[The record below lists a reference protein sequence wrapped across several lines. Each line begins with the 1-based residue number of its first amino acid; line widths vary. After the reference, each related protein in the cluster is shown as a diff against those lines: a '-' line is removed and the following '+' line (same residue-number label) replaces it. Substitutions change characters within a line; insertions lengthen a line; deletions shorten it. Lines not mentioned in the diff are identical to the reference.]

1 METFVS
7 PLLQPAGLVV
17 GFLAALFLGIA
28 QQSAS
33 GDAAIGTVEQKS
45 GRRIEYSFV
54 ILRYP
59 RLWSS
64 GIYLLIVGFGASI
77 GGIHPGKDAVMPPP
91 MR

>member
-7 PLLQPAGLVV
+7 PLLQPAGLVA
-17 GFLAALFLGIA
+17 GFLAALFLGIS

-33 GDAAIGTVEQKS
+33 GEAAIGTVEQKS

-64 GIYLLIVGFGASI
+64 GIYLLIAGFGASI
-77 GGIHPGKDAVMPPP
+77 GGIHPGKDAVAAPP

>member
-17 GFLAALFLGIA
+17 GFLAALFLGIS
-28 QQSAS
+28 QQSVS
-33 GDAAIGTVEQKS
+33 GDAAIGTVDQKS

-64 GIYLLIVGFGASI
+64 GIYLLIVGFGLQLAGYI
-77 GGIHPGKDAVMPPP
+77 LER